1 MDSGSSI
8 WDLIRLVGRLCIE
21 LGLHADDSSTQHST
35 IEQQR
40 RRRIFWHFYTIDRYS
55 STTLDRPF
63 TIDDCDIHIGLPA
76 DVDDEEIESWPD
88 APSSRPLDL
97 PPEPREPARLT
108 ETTILLISVKLRR
121 VSSHIHTEFCCLR
134 DDYRAASQL
143 HLGIGRIHVV
153 VNQLL
158 GELEAWRQNAPII
171 QNPTCLYHSQQ
182 WYDLLYA
189 REKLYLVRRAVDLV
203 PRKGGVLPQHFLTL
217 LLHGALD
224 VIEKYS
230 ALCWTTSL
238 ITHTRSYFHMMF
250 TAGLSVIFC
259 VLYSSSL
266 PRADLESS
274 ARELGSC
281 ERTLGSMTSP
291 LQHAE
296 AYVTVFAALRRD
308 VSRKIKRAL
317 GNVGSSPSF
326 HEATLSRHNTAAAP
340 PPLPSDSSHH
350 HTPNFRLP
358 GTNLP
363 VAQPGY
369 SPMTTTL
376 GVNSTEIHSQGF
388 HNNGDINQAAGP
400 YAPDFPAGIS
410 PHGHGD
416 LLQWAFTEDT
426 SLWNMDTMLWEYVH
440 GDPGTAS
447 FTDNFLFN
455 L

>member
-1 MDSGSSI
+1 M
-8 WDLIRLVGRLCIE
+8 
-21 LGLHADDSSTQHST
+21 H
-35 IEQQR
+35 
-40 RRRIFWHFYTIDRYS
+40 
-55 STTLDRPF
+55 
-63 TIDDCDIHIGLPA
+63 
-76 DVDDEEIESWPD
+76 
-88 APSSRPLDL
+88 
-97 PPEPREPARLT
+97 PETRDPGRLT

-121 VSSHIHTEFCCLR
+121 VSSHIHTEFCRLT

-143 HLGIGRIHVV
+143 HLNIGRIHVV

-158 GELEAWRQNAPII
+158 GELEAWRQNAPMI

-230 ALCWTTSL
+230 ALCWGTSF

-250 TAGLSVIFC
+250 TAGLSVILC
-259 VLYSSSL
+259 VIYSSSL

-274 ARELGSC
+274 ANGLTSC
-281 ERTLGSMTSP
+281 ERTLASMAGP

-296 AYVTVFAALRRD
+296 AYVTVFAALHRD
-308 VSRKIKRAL
+308 VSRKVKRAL
-317 GNVGSSPSF
+317 GNTGSSHSF
-326 HEATLSRHNTAAAP
+326 SEAPIPGHDMASALAPLPAAP
-340 PPLPSDSSHH
+340 SHRQITSLQLPS
-350 HTPNFRLP
+350 
-358 GTNLP
+358 TNLP
-363 VAQPGY
+363 AAQSRY
-369 SPMTTTL
+369 SPLTDTL
-376 GVNSTEIHSQGF
+376 GMSSTAIHPQGF
-388 HNNGDINQAAGP
+388 HDAVDLNQDTGP
-400 YAPDFPAGIS
+400 YAPDFTAGIS
-410 PHGHGD
+410 PNGHGD

-440 GDPGTAS
+440 GDPGTTYFDS
-447 FTDNFLFN
+447 FPSN

>member
-1 MDSGSSI
+1 M
-8 WDLIRLVGRLCIE
+8 IE
-21 LGLHADDSSTQHST
+21 R
-35 IEQQR
+35 QR
-40 RRRIFWHFYTIDRYS
+40 RRRIFWHFYIIDRYS

-76 DVDDEEIESWPD
+76 DIDDEEIELWSD
-88 APSSRPLDL
+88 SRSSQSLDMH
-97 PPEPREPARLT
+97 PETRDPGLLT

-121 VSSHIHTEFCCLR
+121 VSSHIHTEFCPLT

-143 HLGIGRIHVV
+143 HLNIGRIHVV

-158 GELEAWRQNAPII
+158 GELEAWRQNAPMIH
-171 QNPTCLYHSQQ
+171 NPTCLYHSQQ

-230 ALCWTTSL
+230 ALCWGTSF

-259 VLYSSSL
+259 VIYSSSL
-266 PRADLESS
+266 PWTDLELS
-274 ARELGSC
+274 ATGLRSC
-281 ERTLGSMTSP
+281 ERTLASMAGP

-296 AYVTVFAALRRD
+296 AYVTVFAALHRD
-308 VSRKIKRAL
+308 VSRKITRAL
-317 GNVGSSPSF
+317 GNVGSLHSF
-326 HEATLSRHNTAAAP
+326 SEAPISGGDVASHP
-340 PPLPSDSSHH
+340 PPSSSIPSHH
-350 HTPNFRLP
+350 HTPSFRLH
-358 GTNLP
+358 GTTLP
-363 VAQPGY
+363 AQSGY
-369 SPMTTTL
+369 SPLATTL
-376 GVNSTEIHSQGF
+376 GMNSTAVHPQGF
-388 HNNGDINQAAGP
+388 HDAVNLNQATGP
-400 YAPDFPAGIS
+400 YAPEFTASIS
-410 PHGHGD
+410 PNAHGD
-416 LLQWAFTEDT
+416 LLNWAFTEDT

-440 GDPGTAS
+440 GDPGTTYFDS
-447 FTDNFLFN
+447 FPFN